1 MKRVL
6 GLDIGKVRI
15 GVALSDPLGTFAQGI
30 AVLDAGRGWISA
42 LKDIVEANSVG
53 VIVVGMP
60 VRTDGSR
67 GPESEWVESIIGRIR
82 REFEGIEVLTWDER
96 FTTTV
101 AVKSLIEGDVSR
113 RRRKMVVDKVAA
125 SIMLQGFLEN
135 RRKGNGTS

>member
-67 GPESEWVESIIGRIR
+67 GPESEWVESIIERIR

>member
-1 MKRVL
+1 LKRVL

-67 GPESEWVESIIGRIR
+67 GPESEWVESIIERIR

>member
-30 AVLDAGRGWISA
+30 AVLDAGRDWISA
-42 LKDIVEANSVG
+42 LKDIVEANSVC

-67 GPESEWVESIIGRIR
+67 GPEAEWVDSIIEKIR
-82 REFEGIEVLTWDER
+82 REFEGVEVLTWDER
-96 FTTTV
+96 FTTTA

-113 RRRKMVVDKVAA
+113 RRRKMIVDKVAA

-135 RRKGNGTS
+135 RRKVN

>member
-30 AVLDAGRGWISA
+30 AVLDAGRDWINA
-42 LKDIVEANSVG
+42 LRGLVVANNVG
-53 VIVVGMP
+53 VIVVGLP

-67 GPESEWVESIIGRIR
+67 GPEAEWVESIIERLKT
-82 REFEGIEVLTWDER
+82 EFDGIEILAWDER

-101 AVKSLIEGDVSR
+101 AIQSLLEGDISR
-113 RRRKMVVDKVAA
+113 RKRKMVVDKVAA

-135 RRKGNGTS
+135 RRRGN

>member
-53 VIVVGMP
+53 MIVVGMP

-67 GPESEWVESIIGRIR
+67 GPETEWVESIIEKIR
-82 REFEGIEVLTWDER
+82 REFEGIEILTWDER